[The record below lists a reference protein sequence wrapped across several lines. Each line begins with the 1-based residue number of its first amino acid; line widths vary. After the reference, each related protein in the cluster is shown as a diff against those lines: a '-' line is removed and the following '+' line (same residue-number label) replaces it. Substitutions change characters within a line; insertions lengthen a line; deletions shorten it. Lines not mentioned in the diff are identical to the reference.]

1 MFGLALLVLGLLPM
15 LAALPSLLL
24 LQALAGGSLLLHGNA
39 GGLMLEALLIATGF
53 VATYALLSAVLV
65 RLVSPL
71 VRPGW
76 HTDQGSTAWAFWFT
90 ESVMASTKGVLF
102 PLYSSIY
109 TRSWLRLMG
118 VRVGKRVELA
128 TAAGLNRLVSFAEQS
143 FAADDVVLAAGR
155 ARDGWLHVAR
165 IEIGRGTFL
174 GNGALLAGGTKLGDA
189 NLVGVLTTAPELT
202 DDGTSWFGA
211 PPLELPRVPDR
222 VDPSLTTDPSL
233 ARVLARAVME
243 LLRILLPSTASVLLG
258 LLSLSALERIGQHYG
273 LPAMVLATPLV
284 ILAAAMCA
292 VALTVAGKW
301 LIIGRYR
308 RGEHPLWSFFVW
320 RDEIVNSLQDSLAG
334 SWLLGF
340 AVGTPLLSSYLRAMG
355 AKVGRDVW
363 FETLAITEFDV
374 VELGDGCTVNRLACV
389 ESHLFHDRLMR
400 IGPICIG
407 PGSTLGPASA
417 TLPDTILG
425 AGCSVGGR
433 SVVLRGEQ
441 LPAGTRWHGSPVV
454 SR

>member
-1 MFGLALLVLGLLPM
+1 
-15 LAALPSLLL
+15 
-24 LQALAGGSLLLHGNA
+24 
-39 GGLMLEALLIATGF
+39 
-53 VATYALLSAVLV
+53 
-65 RLVSPL
+65 
-71 VRPGW
+71 
-76 HTDQGSTAWAFWFT
+76 
-90 ESVMASTKGVLF
+90 
-102 PLYSSIY
+102 
-109 TRSWLRLMG
+109 MG

-128 TAAGLNRLVSFAEQS
+128 TAAGLNRLVSFDDQS
-143 FAADDVVLAAGR
+143 FAADDVVLSVGR
-155 ARDGWLHVAR
+155 ARGGWLHVAP

-222 VDPSLTTDPSL
+222 VDPSLSTDPSRP
-233 ARVLARAVME
+233 RVLGRALME
-243 LLRILLPSTASVLLG
+243 LIRILLPSSTSVLLG
-258 LLSLSALERIGQHYG
+258 LLSLLALERIGQHYG
-273 LPAMVLATPLV
+273 LLALVLATPLV
-284 ILAAAMCA
+284 ILVAAVCA

-340 AVGTPLLSSYLRAMG
+340 AVGTPLLSVYLRAMG
-355 AKVGRDVW
+355 TKVGRDVW

-374 VELGDGCTVNRLACV
+374 VELGDGCAVNRLSCV

-400 IGPICIG
+400 IGSIWIG

-417 TLPDTILG
+417 TLPDTRLG
-425 AGCSVGGR
+425 TGCSVGGR
-433 SVVLRGEQ
+433 SVVLSGEQ
-441 LPAGTRWHGSPVV
+441 LPPGTRWHGSPVV